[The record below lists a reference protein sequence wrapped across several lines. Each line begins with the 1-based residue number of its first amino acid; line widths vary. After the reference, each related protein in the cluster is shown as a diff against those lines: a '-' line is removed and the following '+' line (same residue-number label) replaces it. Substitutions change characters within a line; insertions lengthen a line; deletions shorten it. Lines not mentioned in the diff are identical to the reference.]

1 MRDVILKLQDEWAA
15 GDIVPLKHQLGDAIK
30 CVAAA
35 RGPTQSTTAE
45 ERAAV

>member
-1 MRDVILKLQDEWAA
+1 MQDVILKLQDEWAA
-15 GDIVPLKHQLGDAIK
+15 GDVPLKHQLGDAIK

-35 RGPTQSTTAE
+35 RGPTQSTTAD